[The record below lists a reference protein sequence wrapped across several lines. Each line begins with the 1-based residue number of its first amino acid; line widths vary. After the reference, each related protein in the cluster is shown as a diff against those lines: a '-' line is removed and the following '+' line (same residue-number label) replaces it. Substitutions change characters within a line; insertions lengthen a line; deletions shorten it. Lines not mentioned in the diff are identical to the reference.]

1 MNNPKTTSYTT
12 ENISIQV
19 KGINPFPGLRP
30 FTINESHLFFG
41 REGQSDEVLMRLAEH
56 RFVAILGSSG
66 SGKSSL
72 MYCGL
77 LPILYGGFVTK
88 AGASWDIIIFRPGI
102 SPIENMAEALISSLH
117 PEYKKKSNEEKMTKQ
132 TVISS
137 ILRNSS
143 LGLVDAINYLKKD
156 KNTNYFILIDQFEE
170 IFRYRTTDNSAYS
183 QEEANNFISLITEA
197 LEIQNESIY
206 IALTMRSDFIG
217 ECAFFPNLTQKINES
232 HYLIPQ
238 MNREQKKLAIEGPI
252 LVVGGSITP
261 RLTQQLLNDIGDNPD
276 QLPVLQ
282 HALMRTWQ
290 YWNDTKGHT
299 NDPIDISEYIAIGTV
314 KEALSEH
321 ANEAYDSLTQEEK
334 KICEVLFKTLTEKNA
349 ENKGIRRPTKL
360 KTIAKIANTTPIKV
374 INVIN
379 LFRDPS
385 RSLLMPPH
393 NYPIDGETL
402 IDISHESIMRIWTR
416 LKVWLEEESKSVDM
430 YLRLSDAAEKFVTGE
445 GDLWKMPHLQA
456 ALNWK
461 EEINPTPFWGRR
473 YHKAYERVMVFLET
487 SQREFEE
494 EQRIKLI
501 KQKNKIR
508 AFRITSIICAAVA
521 IVLVGLVI
529 YSRDQLKISTEA
541 TKEALIQRKK
551 AVIESEKAISFAKA
565 AEISKKK
572 AEEETKKAQE
582 ARLYA
587 EKQTKIAQEQKE
599 EATRQSKI
607 AQQKEEEAQKSALI
621 AQQKEEEARIQQLQ
635 AEQSANEARRE
646 REIAEKLRFQ
656 SLAQSLAVR
665 VEQIRDPELK
675 SAIAKQAFLYDRKY
689 SYKKYNPDVYMGLFN
704 AWQTTEGIDIIR
716 WKGHSRGSG
725 VYSIVATNEGNSVY
739 STGGDGKIIKWNIQ
753 DPKRSYKVI
762 LENKFENKFLAI
774 SKDDKYLA
782 VGTKENIILVNLK
795 TEKSTILEEHHGNIN
810 DIVFFKNKPQFIS
823 IGEDQYIRIY
833 NYENS
838 TIPPIEILKE
848 HEDVK
853 VIDMSSDDK
862 MLISGS
868 ADGKIMIWDITE
880 KNTLRYKYTIP
891 IAKNTV
897 NNNAITCVSMSK
909 NKKYI
914 AFGDKSGKI
923 YIWDMETNKLFS
935 DINAHSSRVSNIEF
949 NSDNSLLISTGL
961 DHTTKLWVLQYISD
975 PPIVLKESEEW
986 VFDGI
991 FHEKTKQII
1000 TGSNDDFMKVW
1011 PIEPD
1016 FIADKLCAKSR
1027 NLTQNEWKQY
1037 VGENILYEKT
1047 CPNKQ

>member
-1 MNNPKTTSYTT
+1 MNTTKSTSYTT
-12 ENISIQV
+12 EKIDTQT
-19 KGINPFPGLRP
+19 KRINPFPGLRP
-30 FTINESHLFFG
+30 FTIDESYLFFG
-41 REGQSDEVLMRLAEH
+41 REGQSDEILTRLAEY
-56 RFVAILGSSG
+56 RFVGILGASG

-88 AGASWDIIIFRPGI
+88 AGASWNVIIFRPGI
-102 SPIENMAEALISSLH
+102 SPIENMAEALLNALY
-117 PEYKKKSNEEKMTKQ
+117 PEYQKKSKEEKMTKQ

-156 KNTNYFILIDQFEE
+156 ENTNYFILIDQFEE
-170 IFRYRTTDNSAYS
+170 VFRYKMTDNMGYS

-217 ECAFFPNLTQKINES
+217 ECAFFSKLTQKINES

-238 MNREQKKLAIEGPI
+238 MNRDQKRLAIEGPI
-252 LVVGGSITP
+252 IVAGGSITP

-290 YWNDTKGHT
+290 YWKETKGHT
-299 NDPIDISEYIAIGTV
+299 NEPIDITEYIAIGTV

-334 KICEVLFKTLTEKNA
+334 KICEILFKTLTEKNT
-349 ENKGIRRPTKL
+349 ENKGVRRPTKL

-385 RSLLMPPH
+385 RSLLIPTH
-393 NYPIDGETL
+393 NHPIDGETL

-416 LKVWLEEESKSVDM
+416 LKVWIEEEAKSVDM
-430 YLRLSDAAEKFVTGE
+430 YLRLSDAAEKFVNGQ
-445 GDLWKMPHLQA
+445 GDLWKMPHLQS

-461 EEINPTPFWGRR
+461 EEITPTSVWGRR
-473 YHKAYERVMVFLET
+473 YHKAYERTIVFLET

-508 AFRITSIICAAVA
+508 AFRITAIVCAVVA
-521 IVLVGLVI
+521 IILVGLVI
-529 YSRDQLKISTEA
+529 YSRDQVRISTEA
-541 TKEALIQRKK
+541 TKEADLQRKK
-551 AVIESEKAISFAKA
+551 AVEESEKAISAAKA
-565 AEISKKK
+565 AESSKKR
-572 AEEETKKAQE
+572 AEEEAKKAQE

-599 EATRQSKI
+599 EATKQSKI
-607 AQQKEEEAQKSALI
+607 AREKEEEAKNSALI
-621 AQQKEEEARIQQLQ
+621 AKQKEEEARIQQLQ

-646 REIAEKLRFQ
+646 RENAEKLRFQ
-656 SLAQSLAVR
+656 SLSQSLAVR

-675 SAIAKQAFLYDRKY
+675 SVIAKQAFLYDRKY
-689 SYKKYNPDVYMGLFN
+689 SNKKYNPDVYMGLFN
-704 AWQTTEGIDIIR
+704 AWQTTEGENIIR

-725 VYSIVATNEGNSVY
+725 VYSVVAANEGSLVY
-739 STGGDGKIIKWNIQ
+739 STGGDGKIIKWDIK
-753 DPKRSYKVI
+753 DPKRSFQVI
-762 LENKFENKFLAI
+762 LENRFENKFLAI
-774 SKDDKYLA
+774 SKDDKFLA
-782 VGTKENIILVNLK
+782 VGTKANIILINIK
-795 TEKSTILEEHHGNIN
+795 TGKATTLNEHGGNIN
-810 DIVFFKNKPQFIS
+810 DIVFFKNKSQFIS
-823 IGEDQYIRIY
+823 IGEDEYIRIY

-848 HEDVK
+848 QDVK

-862 MLISGS
+862 ILAGGS
-868 ADGKIMIWDITE
+868 IDGKVILWNITD
-880 KNTLRYKYTIP
+880 KNTLQYKYTIP
-891 IAKNTV
+891 AQKNTT
-897 NNNAITCVSMSK
+897 NNSAITSVSFSK
-909 NKKYI
+909 DKKHI

-923 YIWDMETNKLFS
+923 YIWNIEKNTLFA
-935 DINAHSSRVSNIEF
+935 DINAHSSKVSHIEF
-949 NSDNSLLISTGL
+949 NTENSLLLSTGL
-961 DHTTKLWVLQYISD
+961 DHTTKLWILEHITD

-986 VFDGI
+986 VFEGI

-1000 TGSNDDFMKVW
+1000 TGSNDDYMKIW
-1011 PIEPD
+1011 PLEPD
-1016 FIADKLCAKSR
+1016 FIADKLCAKYR
-1027 NLTQNEWKQY
+1027 NLTQDEWKQY
-1037 VGENILYEKT
+1037 VGENISYEET
-1047 CPNKQ
+1047 CPNK